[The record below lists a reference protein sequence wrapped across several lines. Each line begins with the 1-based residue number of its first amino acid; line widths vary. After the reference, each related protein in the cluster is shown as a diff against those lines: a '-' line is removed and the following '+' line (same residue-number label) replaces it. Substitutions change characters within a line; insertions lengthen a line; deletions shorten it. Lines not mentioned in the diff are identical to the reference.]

1 MLGEGDSRKTDRS
14 DIFFMQKTRNSALI
28 EFNLDVS
35 HVEMLRRNE
44 FQRRKASKLTKNL
57 PGIIFFILN
66 EFTHLI
72 DFVQLYLKVGSLK
85 VIELMKMVSLEIS
98 HPPMCD
104 GHKRRKVGP
113 CWII

>member
-66 EFTHLI
+66 FTHLI

-113 CWII
+113 C